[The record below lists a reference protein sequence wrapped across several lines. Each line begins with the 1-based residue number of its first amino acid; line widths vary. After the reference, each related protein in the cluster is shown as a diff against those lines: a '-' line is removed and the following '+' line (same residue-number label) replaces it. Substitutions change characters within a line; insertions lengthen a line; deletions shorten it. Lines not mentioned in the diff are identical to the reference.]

1 LEEGYLIAVSH
12 PNCRRNEI
20 IAEAKRIAEELGI
33 EIKEVMLNSPEG
45 EEYVEKLE
53 IRYIPAF
60 IVGDKVY
67 YLEKVDKETML
78 RIKEELK

>member
-1 LEEGYLIAVSH
+1 MIVISH
-12 PNCRRNEI
+12 PNCRKNEI
-20 IAEAKRIAEELGI
+20 IAEARIIAEELGI

-60 IVGDKVY
+60 IVRDKVY
-67 YLEKVDKETML
+67 YLEKVDRETML